1 MKRREELVRETDDA
15 GRVLSTAAV
24 LFHTVLAAKQGLS
37 ATDEKALDL
46 IDRFGPITARDL
58 SKRSGLAPAS
68 VTGLIDRLERKGFVR
83 RLANPKDGRSILVEI
98 DYQQLAQH
106 GHYFDDFVGRLH
118 ELYESYSDEQLETII
133 DFMTRAARCQEAATL
148 KLSE

>member
-1 MKRREELVRETDDA
+1 MKRREELVQEADEA

-46 IDRFGPITARDL
+46 IDRYGPITARDL
-58 SKRSGLAPAS
+58 SERSGLAPAS

-83 RLANPKDGRSILVEI
+83 RLANPRDGRSILVEI
-98 DYQQLAQH
+98 DHQQLAQH
-106 GHYFDDFVGRLH
+106 GHYFDDFVERLH
-118 ELYESYSDEQLETII
+118 ELYASYSDEQLETII
-133 DFMTRAARCQEAATL
+133 DFMTKAARSQEAATL